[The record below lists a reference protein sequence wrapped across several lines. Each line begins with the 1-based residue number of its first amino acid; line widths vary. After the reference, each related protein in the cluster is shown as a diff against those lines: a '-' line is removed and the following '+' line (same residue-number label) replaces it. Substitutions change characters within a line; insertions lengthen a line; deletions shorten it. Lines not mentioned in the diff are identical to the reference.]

1 MEFFYFYSLFKNLNL
16 RKKIFSFLNSLL
28 LCFVL
33 FLFSSN
39 IKAQVY
45 PVQLSTQLIPPY
57 SGYLP
62 DYADPSSEKFKIILQ
77 FNDFLTPQYNVK
89 LKLEIKGNGFT
100 IVTKQLFNPPPIVLQ
115 PGIPTII
122 SGVDLA
128 PYLNS
133 SNLDFIGINQAQYE
147 NRMALPEGFYSICVT
162 AYDYYNPGKIQ
173 VSNQSC
179 SNAWFTLSNPPFLN
193 LPLCS
198 KNITPQVPQNI
209 VFQWTPVNIGSP
221 NSAISTEYDF
231 ELWEVR
237 PDSSVN
243 PNQIVLSTAPIYS
256 TTTNLTLINYGIAE
270 PPLNLYMKY
279 VWRVRAR
286 DLSGRDWFK
295 NNGYSQICTFVYGN
309 LSSVLGNALNLT
321 LNANGITHRMGHCTW
336 NTQSIY
342 TNYKLQVRK
351 QGTQNWFD
359 YNTSGNFEKVNN
371 LEPNTDY
378 EARVRGEGS
387 ALTGDWSNVAT
398 FRTLSEPVY
407 GCGDQNFTPDAFQ
420 AQPLP
425 ISKAVP
431 GLIIQSG
438 QFEVKAS
445 QITPNGPQGWY
456 SGKGTAEVYGFP
468 IAVKFNNIYIDDNN
482 RHQQGIIE
490 ALTEGITAWTQQW
503 DQNFAEE
510 NASYIPGKID
520 SIWVSGNQICV
531 KIQGDDS
538 CFTMPPNQNIVVVRD
553 GEGNQYNVQTTPPP
567 PKITGPFNYI
577 TYGNDNIDAKDSC
590 IVHFEQSSN
599 QQFGFDKKQY
609 AAWLNNYETIKLNNG
624 KTYFVPYKSVG
635 ENASDKVKAEIKII
649 PFDANKLSFKTRGG
663 QVCAHTPA
671 GANSYEVTVPADA
684 GCVYAYYDAKK
695 IGKLNVVTLKQQNR
709 KLVLVPVNNAALSVS
724 NVQNELNKLFGQ
736 ANVNWSVTTKSSF
749 NFNLGNDGLEAA
761 DANLLSKYSTEMRAV
776 RDAYKSYDSLY
787 DKEAYYIFVVNNFN
801 DPGIKGYM
809 VRGRGLGFVAA
820 NASVKHLAH
829 ELAHGAFG
837 LEHSFPA
844 IAKNTSNNLMD
855 YKEQGVELSAMQWEE
870 MHSSQMV
877 FNWFDTEEDGS
888 LNSNSENCNPSLVP
902 ENLRQLSNQAVVC
915 DNGFDT
921 KINAYNT
928 QQFLL
933 AALCPDQR
941 INIIK
946 CLVQG
951 ITDDEDETSI
961 IEILRSTP
969 EKQAKLVLTKLKNY
983 DILKNVI
990 NSTDGDEFYKLIE
1003 VLTSLTIRSYPKP
1016 EINEST
1022 LTNLISNKKT
1032 VYFDDWQALSQSVNN
1047 NGTINLKT
1055 RKNFHLSFNQEIL
1068 NVDPFSYILI
1078 RYDDDF
1084 SINNRYYPV
1093 GYYDYVPAIFIYGLF
1108 NESNNRKIRLFVD
1121 GVLFI
1126 TGVGEINAA
1135 IRTGKGLTL
1144 ALLDAGVAVSDIALT
1159 NVFVD
1164 KLNSSES
1171 GKSLLHTWNTFAM
1184 CYGGVRAGPLVL
1196 KGAKNLYIEA
1206 KRFLSSNNSLTSSE
1220 IQQLNKIADEAK
1232 ATVNEIDPNEG
1243 SKLDAIVNSNT
1254 NWLINKLNSTQ
1265 FLNLKNKFE
1274 QLDQTTKTKFINDFG
1289 NTNDNILLDLNND
1302 IELVDVWKKWESN
1315 GIKNIELIKAY
1326 KKVWQKTVRGVSFD
1340 VFFNKTIFQINNA
1353 NNKMFAAE
1361 LYEAWEIKNVTKLEQ
1376 TYTKYGLNP
1385 STEYPPCEGIW
1396 GISEVKTPSQ
1406 SDLFDRFQT
1415 QSNIGGSYASPI
1427 ELNELTYTIDSRAL
1441 KENYQ
1446 QIVNNS
1452 EDYYYFKFKIKNPS
1466 PDIKFEYGEAIPWF
1480 GKQGGAI
1487 QIKSNKPFHLI
1498 LNEIEII
1505 ERWKLINGNWSK
1517 I

>member
-1 MEFFYFYSLFKNLNL
+1 MNL
-16 RKKIFSFLNSLL
+16 RKNIFSFLNSLL

-33 FLFSSN
+33 FLFSS
-39 IKAQVY
+39 ITKAQVY
-45 PVQLSTQLIPPY
+45 PVQVSTQLIPPY

-62 DYADPSSEKFKIILQ
+62 DYTDPSSEKLKIILQ
-77 FNDFLTPQYNVK
+77 FNDFLTPQYNIK

-221 NSAISTEYDF
+221 NSATSTEYDF

-387 ALTGDWSNVAT
+387 ALTGDWSNVAS

-407 GCGDQNFTPDAFQ
+407 GCGDQTFTPDAFQ
-420 AQPLP
+420 AQALP

-503 DQNFAEE
+503 DKEFAEA
-510 NASYIPGKID
+510 NPSVVPGKID

-624 KTYFVPYKSVG
+624 KTYYVPYKSIG
-635 ENASDKVKAEIKII
+635 ENANDKVKANITIK
-649 PFDANKLSFKTRGG
+649 PFDENKLSFKTRGG
-663 QVCAHTPA
+663 QTCVHTPA

-709 KLVLVPVNNAALSVS
+709 KLVLVPVNNAALGVS
-724 NVQNELNKLFGQ
+724 NVQSELNKLFRQ

-749 NFNLGNDGLEAA
+749 NFNLGNDGLEEA
-761 DANLLSKYSTEMRAV
+761 DANLLSKYSTEMRAL
-776 RDAYKSYDSLY
+776 RDAYKSHDSLY
-787 DKEAYYIFVVNNFN
+787 DKEAYYIFVVSNFR
-801 DPGIKGYM
+801 DPSIKGYM

-820 NASVKHLAH
+820 NASIKHLAH

-837 LEHSFPA
+837 LEHTFPA
-844 IAKNTSNNLMD
+844 IAQNTSNNLMD

-870 MHSSQMV
+870 MHSSQML
-877 FNWFDTEEDGS
+877 FNWFDTEEDAALSEADFAKWLQNIIGLNCYNTYKNYNGIIPECTWNNNILNAMPDGGYGCAFACGILDGVFLTIKDAVNLVDLINCWTPLGYNTTTSGCALTREKTIETIKLVREICGS
-888 LNSNSENCNPSLVP
+888 SEGYKKIYNELAKSLGGWANSTFCGD
-902 ENLRQLSNQAVVC
+902 RTC
-915 DNGFDT
+915 
-921 KINAYNT
+921 AYN
-928 QQFLL
+928 QGKLVFDIVSLFYGVGEVK
-933 AALCPDQR
+933 AALSTGMAGAK
-941 INIIK
+941 IAKIIAEVDK
-946 CLVQG
+946 TAVAVSKAFTSVSKSVIKTAAGLQLCLKLNGNPNFVLATIDVTKKAIKFNNAELPSSVQG
-951 ITDDEDETSI
+951 TIIGKLDNVTYVEDITGAVKKGD
-961 IEILRSTP
+961 IEIV
-969 EKQAKLVLTKLKNY
+969 QY
-983 DILKNVI
+983 DAGNNTVVAGYRKAINKIYKNVTYEDF
-990 NSTDGDEFYKLIE
+990 SKT
-1003 VLTSLTIRSYPKP
+1003 
-1016 EINEST
+1016 
-1022 LTNLISNKKT
+1022 ISNAT
-1032 VYFDDWQALSQSVNN
+1032 NAQ
-1047 NGTINLKT
+1047 T
-1055 RKNFHLSFNQEIL
+1055 HLAYQLWGENKWNEL
-1068 NVDPFSYILI
+1068 
-1078 RYDDDF
+1078 
-1084 SINNRYYPV
+1084 
-1093 GYYDYVPAIFIYGLF
+1093 YGLF
-1108 NESNNRKIRLFVD
+1108 TNNNINVYEGIIYPPFDGFISKTKNKIPVNFEIDRR
-1121 GVLFI
+1121 G
-1126 TGVGEINAA
+1126 GEIINGQF
-1135 IRTGKGLTL
+1135 IDGGSF
-1144 ALLDAGVAVSDIALT
+1144 VS
-1159 NVFVD
+1159 
-1164 KLNSSES
+1164 K
-1171 GKSLLHTWNTFAM
+1171 
-1184 CYGGVRAGPLVL
+1184 
-1196 KGAKNLYIEA
+1196 KGASFTSRSLPQSA
-1206 KRFLSSNNSLTSSE
+1206 LSKPLKKYKVIKE
-1220 IQQLNKIADEAK
+1220 IPNVDEGA
-1232 ATVNEIDPNEG
+1232 
-1243 SKLDAIVNSNT
+1243 
-1254 NWLINKLNSTQ
+1254 
-1265 FLNLKNKFE
+1265 
-1274 QLDQTTKTKFINDFG
+1274 
-1289 NTNDNILLDLNND
+1289 
-1302 IELVDVWKKWESN
+1302 
-1315 GIKNIELIKAY
+1315 
-1326 KKVWQKTVRGVSFD
+1326 
-1340 VFFNKTIFQINNA
+1340 
-1353 NNKMFAAE
+1353 
-1361 LYEAWEIKNVTKLEQ
+1361 
-1376 TYTKYGLNP
+1376 
-1385 STEYPPCEGIW
+1385 
-1396 GISEVKTPSQ
+1396 
-1406 SDLFDRFQT
+1406 
-1415 QSNIGGSYASPI
+1415 
-1427 ELNELTYTIDSRAL
+1427 
-1441 KENYQ
+1441 
-1446 QIVNNS
+1446 
-1452 EDYYYFKFKIKNPS
+1452 
-1466 PDIKFEYGEAIPWF
+1466 AIPWF
-1480 GKQGGAI
+1480 GEAGLGTQYKLPYSI
-1487 QIKSNKPFHLI
+1487 DYLKSNGYI
-1498 LNEIEII
+1498 VEIP
-1505 ERWKLINGNWSK
+1505 
-1517 I
+1517 

>member
-1 MEFFYFYSLFKNLNL
+1 M
-16 RKKIFSFLNSLL
+16 
-28 LCFVL
+28 
-33 FLFSSN
+33 
-39 IKAQVY
+39 QV
-45 PVQLSTQLIPPY
+45 STQLIPPY

-62 DYADPSSEKFKIILQ
+62 DYADPSSEKLKIILQ
-77 FNDFLTPQYNVK
+77 FNDFLTPQYNIK

-221 NSAISTEYDF
+221 NSATSTEYDF

-243 PNQIVLSTAPIYS
+243 PNQIVLSTAPVYS
-256 TTTNLTLINYGIAE
+256 TTTNLTLVNYGIAE

-336 NTQSIY
+336 NAQSIY

-387 ALTGDWSNVAT
+387 ALTGDWSNVAS

-407 GCGDQNFTPDAFQ
+407 GCGDQTFTPDAFQ
-420 AQPLP
+420 AQALP

-503 DQNFAEE
+503 DIEFAEN

-590 IVHFEQSSN
+590 IVHFEQSNN

-609 AAWLNNYETIKLNNG
+609 AAWINNYETIKLNNG

-635 ENASDKVKAEIKII
+635 ENATDKVKAGIKII

-663 QVCAHTPA
+663 QTCVHTSA
-671 GANSYEVTVPADA
+671 GANSFEVTVPTDA
-684 GCVYAYYDAKK
+684 GCVYAYYDSRK

-736 ANVNWSVTTKSSF
+736 ANVNWSVTTKSNF

-761 DANLLSKYSTEMRAV
+761 DANLLSKYSTEMRAL

-801 DPGIKGYM
+801 DPAVKGYM

-877 FNWFDTEEDGS
+877 FNWFDTEEDAAVISSLLSNESQFMNFDFKNENPFFDEAAELFKDILTKSSAYAIQLDRSNQFVTIVRAKMFFFGNEISIENAFNYYTNFTKDIDFLMDWGLDFYDLQTS
-888 LNSNSENCNPSLVP
+888 LNPDIKKRIYFYLARSEDRWKHSKQPPL
-902 ENLRQLSNQAVVC
+902 AI
-915 DNGFDT
+915 D
-921 KINAYNT
+921 
-928 QQFLL
+928 LL
-933 AALCPDQR
+933 ARIATGIPTAVYGYASGKDLIDGHTLSGAEHALNLLEIVPVTLIGTKVLKGIR
-941 INIIK
+941 SIK
-946 CLVQG
+946 VGEKALDLAASSFSKTKEEIKKLAQKALNEAGG
-951 ITDDEDETSI
+951 IAQTLSSTLRAVHDRL
-961 IEILRSTP
+961 ILSGIKHVVNGNTI
-969 EKQAKLVLTKLKNY
+969 KYLTKNNEELAKIENNIFTVTKPKGNIPTPDKYLDANY
-983 DILKNVI
+983 ITNHI
-990 NSTDGDEFYKLIE
+990 NK
-1003 VLTSLTIRSYPKP
+1003 
-1016 EINEST
+1016 
-1022 LTNLISNKKT
+1022 
-1032 VYFDDWQALSQSVNN
+1032 
-1047 NGTINLKT
+1047 
-1055 RKNFHLSFNQEIL
+1055 FNQEGGAFIIRKSDIINPNYNKL
-1068 NVDPFSYILI
+1068 VDRKFIGLKSEMETVINKYKNAGKDKQILI
-1078 RYDDDF
+1078 DELDLGNNYFSSANDDVFLVTVEPNKGFVFDIPTGNEIGAYVGQWVPGGYTKHGTAEAVISNSSNF
-1084 SINNRYYPV
+1084 VHNNNFETFKSIFGINNV
-1093 GYYDYVPAIFIYGLF
+1093 V
-1108 NESNNRKIRLFVD
+1108 KI
-1121 GVLFI
+1121 
-1126 TGVGEINAA
+1126 N
-1135 IRTGKGLTL
+1135 
-1144 ALLDAGVAVSDIALT
+1144 
-1159 NVFVD
+1159 
-1164 KLNSSES
+1164 
-1171 GKSLLHTWNTFAM
+1171 
-1184 CYGGVRAGPLVL
+1184 
-1196 KGAKNLYIEA
+1196 
-1206 KRFLSSNNSLTSSE
+1206 
-1220 IQQLNKIADEAK
+1220 
-1232 ATVNEIDPNEG
+1232 
-1243 SKLDAIVNSNT
+1243 
-1254 NWLINKLNSTQ
+1254 
-1265 FLNLKNKFE
+1265 
-1274 QLDQTTKTKFINDFG
+1274 
-1289 NTNDNILLDLNND
+1289 
-1302 IELVDVWKKWESN
+1302 
-1315 GIKNIELIKAY
+1315 
-1326 KKVWQKTVRGVSFD
+1326 
-1340 VFFNKTIFQINNA
+1340 
-1353 NNKMFAAE
+1353 
-1361 LYEAWEIKNVTKLEQ
+1361 
-1376 TYTKYGLNP
+1376 
-1385 STEYPPCEGIW
+1385 
-1396 GISEVKTPSQ
+1396 
-1406 SDLFDRFQT
+1406 
-1415 QSNIGGSYASPI
+1415 
-1427 ELNELTYTIDSRAL
+1427 
-1441 KENYQ
+1441 
-1446 QIVNNS
+1446 
-1452 EDYYYFKFKIKNPS
+1452 
-1466 PDIKFEYGEAIPWF
+1466 
-1480 GKQGGAI
+1480 
-1487 QIKSNKPFHLI
+1487 
-1498 LNEIEII
+1498 
-1505 ERWKLINGNWSK
+1505 
-1517 I
+1517 

>member
-1 MEFFYFYSLFKNLNL
+1 
-16 RKKIFSFLNSLL
+16 
-28 LCFVL
+28 V
-33 FLFSSN
+33 
-39 IKAQVY
+39 QV
-45 PVQLSTQLIPPY
+45 STQLIPPY

-62 DYADPSSEKFKIILQ
+62 DYADPSSEKLKIILQ
-77 FNDFLTPQYNVK
+77 FNDFLTPQYNIK

-221 NSAISTEYDF
+221 NSATSTEYDF

-243 PNQIVLSTAPIYS
+243 PNQIVLSTTPIYS

-309 LSSVLGNALNLT
+309 LSSILGNALNLT

-387 ALTGDWSNVAT
+387 ALTGDWSNVAS

-407 GCGDQNFTPDAFQ
+407 GCGDQTFTPDAFQ
-420 AQPLP
+420 AQALP

-503 DQNFAEE
+503 DKEFAEN

-538 CFTMPPNQNIVVVRD
+538 CFTMPPNQNVVVVRD

-590 IVHFEQSSN
+590 IVHFEQSNN

-609 AAWLNNYETIKLNNG
+609 AAWINNYETIKLNNG
-624 KTYFVPYKSVG
+624 KTYYVPYKSVG

-663 QVCAHTPA
+663 QTCVHTSA
-671 GANSYEVTVPADA
+671 GANSFEVTVPADA
-684 GCVYAYYDAKK
+684 GCVYAYYDSRK

-736 ANVNWSVTTKSSF
+736 ANVNWSVTTKSNF

-761 DANLLSKYSTEMRAV
+761 DANLLSKYSTEMRAL

-801 DPGIKGYM
+801 DPAVKGYM

-870 MHSSQMV
+870 MHSPIIGILIS
-877 FNWFDTEEDGS
+877 WDDSEEDGS
-888 LNSNSENCNPSLVP
+888 FQICNESVAELAHGVALTKLNDCKNNCSSQVCQKRTDLAKYINNVCSQALVKITNEERFEIINCIAGGYNTTISNLHYSEEEPILRLLRTIPPNQSNYSFAKSKLNSNNNALLKLLCKGIDGDNYNELISLVTNIYVGAEP
-902 ENLRQLSNQAVVC
+902 FNGSSINVDEKIFKWNGSNGGINFTIDWDNQGLLSAVIHT
-915 DNGFDT
+915 N
-921 KINAYNT
+921 
-928 QQFLL
+928 
-933 AALCPDQR
+933 
-941 INIIK
+941 
-946 CLVQG
+946 
-951 ITDDEDETSI
+951 
-961 IEILRSTP
+961 
-969 EKQAKLVLTKLKNY
+969 
-983 DILKNVI
+983 
-990 NSTDGDEFYKLIE
+990 
-1003 VLTSLTIRSYPKP
+1003 TSLGYK
-1016 EINEST
+1016 
-1022 LTNLISNKKT
+1022 
-1032 VYFDDWQALSQSVNN
+1032 
-1047 NGTINLKT
+1047 TINLKP
-1055 RKNFHLSFNQEIL
+1055 HDYIGILSKVALPGIKTT
-1068 NVDPFSYILI
+1068 IAGK
-1078 RYDDDF
+1078 
-1084 SINNRYYPV
+1084 YYSAI
-1093 GYYDYVPAIFIYGLF
+1093 VPAIYLKWLYDKGESEAATKLAF
-1108 NESNNRKIRLFVD
+1108 NAGSI
-1121 GVLFI
+1121 
-1126 TGVGEINAA
+1126 
-1135 IRTGKGLTL
+1135 LTL
-1144 ALLDAGVAVSDIALT
+1144 Q
-1159 NVFVD
+1159 
-1164 KLNSSES
+1164 
-1171 GKSLLHTWNTFAM
+1171 
-1184 CYGGVRAGPLVL
+1184 GGVSLALQSTNILTKIFGIL
-1196 KGAKNLYIEA
+1196 E
-1206 KRFLSSNNSLTSSE
+1206 LTSGITS
-1220 IQQLNKIADEAK
+1220 L
-1232 ATVNEIDPNEG
+1232 G
-1243 SKLDAIVNSNT
+1243 LDNTQIENAIVNKYGQSGQEF
-1254 NWLINKLNSTQ
+1254 INNLKFCLNSYNLASGTGQ
-1265 FLNLKNKFE
+1265 LIKLTTSYFSLKSFWQNNKQQIKNENVLSTNQVDKFDNYLDESKITLNNKFVANSGLE
-1274 QLDQTTKTKFINDFG
+1274 LRAY
-1289 NTNDNILLDLNND
+1289 LN
-1302 IELVDVWKKWESN
+1302 
-1315 GIKNIELIKAY
+1315 
-1326 KKVWQKTVRGVSFD
+1326 
-1340 VFFNKTIFQINNA
+1340 
-1353 NNKMFAAE
+1353 
-1361 LYEAWEIKNVTKLEQ
+1361 
-1376 TYTKYGLNP
+1376 
-1385 STEYPPCEGIW
+1385 
-1396 GISEVKTPSQ
+1396 
-1406 SDLFDRFQT
+1406 
-1415 QSNIGGSYASPI
+1415 
-1427 ELNELTYTIDSRAL
+1427 
-1441 KENYQ
+1441 
-1446 QIVNNS
+1446 QIVNKPSGISYSGKMYRYIPSQFNDAKLIVQTSTSDMSNRFRTGLYLSETKSGNIIEVSSYGGTNNKTLYEFTQVQVNNILDLTNNNTIELLGTSISQMKLTGVQNS
-1452 EDYYYFKFKIKNPS
+1452 YEFTHEVAIWAKNNGYNGVKF
-1466 PDIKFEYGEAIPWF
+1466 F
-1480 GKQGGAI
+1480 GTQGGSIPYVNFVIFEQSTVNSMI
-1487 QIKSNKPFHLI
+1487 QGS
-1498 LNEIEII
+1498 
-1505 ERWKLINGNWSK
+1505 INSIAW
-1517 I
+1517 